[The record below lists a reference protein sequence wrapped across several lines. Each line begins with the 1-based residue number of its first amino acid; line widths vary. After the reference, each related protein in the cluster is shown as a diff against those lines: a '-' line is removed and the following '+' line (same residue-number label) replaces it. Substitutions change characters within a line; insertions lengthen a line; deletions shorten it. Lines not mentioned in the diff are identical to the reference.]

1 MSEAVGAPPTGSDT
15 TVGEKILAGIVL
27 AACAVMLVRLMLGE
41 RRRYRFDAAMRRAYA
56 ACRRSVMSIP
66 RWRAKKRDA
75 ARAAEEAIKRAREAT
90 ERDGNVYK
98 PKSFR
103 GPRKPH

>member
-1 MSEAVGAPPTGSDT
+1 
-15 TVGEKILAGIVL
+15 VGETILAGVVL

-41 RRRYRFDAAMRRAYA
+41 RRRWRFDATVLRAYE
-56 ACRRSVMSIP
+56 ACKRRVRSIA
-66 RWRAKKRDA
+66 RWRATRRDA
-75 ARAAEEAIKRAREAT
+75 ARAADEAIRRARKTT

>member
-1 MSEAVGAPPTGSDT
+1 M
-15 TVGEKILAGIVL
+15 GEKILAGVVL

-41 RRRYRFDAAMRRAYA
+41 RRRWQFDSAMRRAYE
-56 ACRRSVMSIP
+56 ACKRRVLSVS
-66 RWRAKKRDA
+66 RWRATRRDA
-75 ARAAEEAIKRAREAT
+75 ARAADEAIRRARDVT

>member
-1 MSEAVGAPPTGSDT
+1 
-15 TVGEKILAGIVL
+15 VGETILAGVVL

-41 RRRYRFDAAMRRAYA
+41 RLRYRFDRAVGRAYE
-56 ACRRSVMSIP
+56 ACKRRVMSIR
-66 RWRAKKRDA
+66 RWRSTRRDA
-75 ARAAEEAIKRAREAT
+75 ARAAEEAIKRARKST
-90 ERDGNVYK
+90 EREGNVYK

>member
-1 MSEAVGAPPTGSDT
+1 M
-15 TVGEKILAGIVL
+15 GETILAGIVL
-27 AACAVMLVRLMLGE
+27 AACAVMLARLMVGE
-41 RRRYRFDAAMRRAYA
+41 RLRYRFDSALRRVYE
-56 ACRRSVMSIP
+56 ACKRRVRKVS
-66 RWRAKKRDA
+66 RWRAGKRDA

>member
-1 MSEAVGAPPTGSDT
+1 VPRRPEATN
-15 TVGEKILAGIVL
+15 TVGETILAGIVL

-41 RRRYRFDAAMRRAYA
+41 RLRYRFDSAFRRAYE
-56 ACRRSVMSIP
+56 ACERRVRQVA
-66 RWRAKKRDA
+66 RWRAARRDA
-75 ARAAEEAIKRAREAT
+75 ARVAEEAIKRAREAT

>member
-1 MSEAVGAPPTGSDT
+1 
-15 TVGEKILAGIVL
+15 VGEKILAGVVL

-41 RRRYRFDAAMRRAYA
+41 RLRYRFDWAMRRVYDV
-56 ACRRSVMSIP
+56 CRGRIMSIA
-66 RWRAKKRDA
+66 RWRSTKRDA
-75 ARAAEEAIKRAREAT
+75 ARAAEEAIKRARDAT